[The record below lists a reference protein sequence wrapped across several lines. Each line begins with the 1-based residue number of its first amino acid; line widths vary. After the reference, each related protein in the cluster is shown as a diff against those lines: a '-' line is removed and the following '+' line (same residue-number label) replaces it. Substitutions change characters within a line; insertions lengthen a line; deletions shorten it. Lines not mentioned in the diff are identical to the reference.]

1 MKNMMIILS
10 YGMKMKNRYLIVTT
24 KSWNIHNFSL
34 LKNKFEEDTW
44 HLITDKN
51 DLNYEKIKQ
60 IDPDYIFFPHWSWK
74 IPKEIYENF
83 ECIVFH
89 MTDLPFGRGGSPLQN
104 LIVRGH
110 KKTKISAIKVTDKLD
125 AGPVYLKK
133 DLSLD
138 GTAETIYKEAS
149 KIIFFEMIPFIIKE
163 SPKPIPQRGKV
174 TTFKRRKPKDS
185 DISNLDNLNTIFDY
199 IRMLDAEGYPKAF
212 IEKNNI
218 RIEFKNAKKID
229 NKIVANAKIII
240 KE

>member
-1 MKNMMIILS
+1 
-10 YGMKMKNRYLIVTT
+10 MKNRYLIVTT

-34 LKNKFEEDTW
+34 LKKLFEEDTW

-51 DLNYEKIKQ
+51 DLGYEKIKQ
-60 IDPDYIFFPHWSWK
+60 IDPDYIFSPHWSWK

-110 KKTKISAIKVTDKLD
+110 EKTKISAIRVTDILD

-133 DLSLD
+133 ELSLK

-149 KIIFFEMIPFIIKE
+149 KIIFFEMIPFIIKK
-163 SPKPIPQRGKV
+163 SPKPLPQRGKV

-185 DISNLDNLNTIFDY
+185 DISNLDNLNKIFDY

-212 IEKNNI
+212 LEKNNI
-218 RIEFKNAKKID
+218 RIEFQH
-229 NKIVANAKIII
+229 AKIENNEIRAYVKI
-240 KE
+240 RKKE